1 MNASDVLFRNS
12 LPSDT
17 NTVSKETE
25 HFINNIVSDVVP
37 LSVSL
42 DKIKSETLSDPDLCS
57 IIHSVN
63 TNFWD
68 KKILTAFY
76 RVRNDLIVK
85 NSILLKSNSLVIP
98 KLLRKRILDIAR

>member
-17 NTVSKETE
+17 NTVSKDTE

-42 DKIKSETLSDPDLCS
+42 DKIKSETLSDPDLC
-57 IIHSVN
+57 
-63 TNFWD
+63 
-68 KKILTAFY
+68 
-76 RVRNDLIVK
+76 
-85 NSILLKSNSLVIP
+85 
-98 KLLRKRILDIAR
+98 